1 MLNTERVSPPSLE
14 EGGTVDIKV
23 TSVSKR
29 AQENEKAGLLRSLFL
44 AFVHQSPTHDDATC
58 PSCCLFSGIG
68 LDASGTH
75 FPLSL
80 ATTSLT
86 KGGMKSKSARSK
98 KALLFFGCFACC
110 LCIWWLFAT
119 KNLLVCV
126 CWLHASFILL
136 LVHFI
141 FNQYTKLL

>member
-110 LCIWWLFAT
+110 VYLVAFRHEKFIGVRLLAPCIIHFT
-119 KNLLVCV
+119 VS
-126 CWLHASFILL
+126 SF
-136 LVHFI
+136 HF
-141 FNQYTKLL
+141 